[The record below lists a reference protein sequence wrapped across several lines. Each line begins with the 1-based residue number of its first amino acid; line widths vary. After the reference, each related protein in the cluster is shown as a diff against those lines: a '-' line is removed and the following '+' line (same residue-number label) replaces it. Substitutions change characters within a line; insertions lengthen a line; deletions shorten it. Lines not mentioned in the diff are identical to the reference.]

1 MENEYLSKVSNWWGN
16 LHYSSLQKRGLAI
29 IALLVLVITALFVMR
44 GSSQEV
50 IAAPAP
56 LEIESSAMQTL
67 MVDVAGA
74 VINPGVYSLPLNAR
88 VFEAIKAAGGLKKG
102 ADTSDINQA
111 RILRDGEQIYVYP
124 TTTSAGGVSRPAVR
138 KNGPIMINRA
148 TVKDFESLD
157 GIGPVLANRIV
168 SYRKINGPFAAG
180 DIEPP
185 VQSVLRSRV
194 GKVDIYKVAHHGSRY
209 QDLDLIR
216 ELSPALAVISV
227 GEGNSYG
234 HPAASTI
241 SALTDL
247 HAKVL
252 RTDIDGA
259 VAIRAERHH
268 LSIQRSKR
276 WLRFFFWS

>member
-1 MENEYLSKVSNWWGN
+1 MENEYLSNLRNWWGD

-29 IALLVLVITALFVMR
+29 IACLVIIISALFVLR

-56 LEIESSAMQTL
+56 LEMESISQQRL

-74 VINPGVYSLPLNAR
+74 VMNPGVYSLPLNAR

-124 TTTSAGGVSRPAVR
+124 ATTSSGGVARPAVR
-138 KNGPIMINRA
+138 KNGPVMINRA

-168 SYRKINGPFAAG
+168 SYRKINGPFAAVEDLLKVPG
-180 DIEPP
+180 IG
-185 VQSVLRSRV
+185 QSKFAQFKEKLRV
-194 GKVDIYKVAHHGSRY
+194 
-209 QDLDLIR
+209 
-216 ELSPALAVISV
+216 
-227 GEGNSYG
+227 
-234 HPAASTI
+234 
-241 SALTDL
+241 
-247 HAKVL
+247 
-252 RTDIDGA
+252 
-259 VAIRAERHH
+259 
-268 LSIQRSKR
+268 
-276 WLRFFFWS
+276 

>member
-1 MENEYLSKVSNWWGN
+1 MENEYLSHIRNWWGD
-16 LHYSSLQKRGLAI
+16 LHYSSLQKRGLSI
-29 IALLVLVITALFVMR
+29 IAGLVILITALFVLR

-50 IAAPAP
+50 VAAPAP
-56 LEIESSAMQTL
+56 LEIESISTQTL

-124 TTTSAGGVSRPAVR
+124 TTTSAGRVSRPAMR

-168 SYRKINGPFAAG
+168 SYRKINGPFAAVEDLLKVPG
-180 DIEPP
+180 IG
-185 VQSVLRSRV
+185 QSKFAQFKEKLRV
-194 GKVDIYKVAHHGSRY
+194 
-209 QDLDLIR
+209 
-216 ELSPALAVISV
+216 
-227 GEGNSYG
+227 
-234 HPAASTI
+234 
-241 SALTDL
+241 
-247 HAKVL
+247 
-252 RTDIDGA
+252 
-259 VAIRAERHH
+259 
-268 LSIQRSKR
+268 
-276 WLRFFFWS
+276 

>member
-1 MENEYLSKVSNWWGN
+1 MENEYLSKLSNWWGD

-56 LEIESSAMQTL
+56 LEIESSALQTL

-111 RILRDGEQIYVYP
+111 RILRDGEQIYIYP

-157 GIGPVLANRIV
+157 GIGPVLASRIV
-168 SYRKINGPFAAG
+168 SYRKTNGPFAAVEDLLKVPG
-180 DIEPP
+180 IG
-185 VQSVLRSRV
+185 QSKFAQFKEKLRV
-194 GKVDIYKVAHHGSRY
+194 
-209 QDLDLIR
+209 
-216 ELSPALAVISV
+216 
-227 GEGNSYG
+227 
-234 HPAASTI
+234 
-241 SALTDL
+241 
-247 HAKVL
+247 
-252 RTDIDGA
+252 
-259 VAIRAERHH
+259 
-268 LSIQRSKR
+268 
-276 WLRFFFWS
+276 

>member
-1 MENEYLSKVSNWWGN
+1 MENEYLSKLSNWWSD

-29 IALLVLVITALFVMR
+29 IALLVLVISALFVMR

-56 LEIESSAMQTL
+56 LEIESSALQTL

-168 SYRKINGPFAAG
+168 SYRKINGPFAAVEDLLKVPG
-180 DIEPP
+180 IG
-185 VQSVLRSRV
+185 QSKFAQFKEKLRV
-194 GKVDIYKVAHHGSRY
+194 
-209 QDLDLIR
+209 
-216 ELSPALAVISV
+216 
-227 GEGNSYG
+227 
-234 HPAASTI
+234 
-241 SALTDL
+241 
-247 HAKVL
+247 
-252 RTDIDGA
+252 
-259 VAIRAERHH
+259 
-268 LSIQRSKR
+268 
-276 WLRFFFWS
+276 

>member
-1 MENEYLSKVSNWWGN
+1 MENEYLSNLRNWWGD

-29 IALLVLVITALFVMR
+29 IACLVILISVLFVLR

-56 LEIESSAMQTL
+56 LEMESISQQTL

-74 VINPGVYSLPLNAR
+74 VMNPGVYSLPLNAR

-124 TTTSAGGVSRPAVR
+124 TTTSSGGVARPAMR
-138 KNGPIMINRA
+138 KNGPVMINRA

-168 SYRKINGPFAAG
+168 SYRKINGPFAAVEDLLKVPG
-180 DIEPP
+180 IG
-185 VQSVLRSRV
+185 QSKFAQFKEKLRV
-194 GKVDIYKVAHHGSRY
+194 
-209 QDLDLIR
+209 
-216 ELSPALAVISV
+216 
-227 GEGNSYG
+227 
-234 HPAASTI
+234 
-241 SALTDL
+241 
-247 HAKVL
+247 
-252 RTDIDGA
+252 
-259 VAIRAERHH
+259 
-268 LSIQRSKR
+268 
-276 WLRFFFWS
+276 

>member
-1 MENEYLSKVSNWWGN
+1 MENEYLSKLSNWWGD

-29 IALLVLVITALFVMR
+29 IALLVLVISALFVMR

-111 RILRDGEQIYVYP
+111 RLLKDGEQIYVYP

-168 SYRKINGPFAAG
+168 SYRKINGPFAAVEDLLKVPG
-180 DIEPP
+180 IG
-185 VQSVLRSRV
+185 QSKFAQFKEKLRV
-194 GKVDIYKVAHHGSRY
+194 
-209 QDLDLIR
+209 
-216 ELSPALAVISV
+216 
-227 GEGNSYG
+227 
-234 HPAASTI
+234 
-241 SALTDL
+241 
-247 HAKVL
+247 
-252 RTDIDGA
+252 
-259 VAIRAERHH
+259 
-268 LSIQRSKR
+268 
-276 WLRFFFWS
+276 

>member
-1 MENEYLSKVSNWWGN
+1 MENEYLSKVSNWWSD

-168 SYRKINGPFAAG
+168 SYRKINGPFAAVEDLLKVPG
-180 DIEPP
+180 IG
-185 VQSVLRSRV
+185 QSKLAQLQEKLRVS
-194 GKVDIYKVAHHGSRY
+194 
-209 QDLDLIR
+209 
-216 ELSPALAVISV
+216 
-227 GEGNSYG
+227 
-234 HPAASTI
+234 
-241 SALTDL
+241 
-247 HAKVL
+247 
-252 RTDIDGA
+252 
-259 VAIRAERHH
+259 
-268 LSIQRSKR
+268 
-276 WLRFFFWS
+276 

>member
-1 MENEYLSKVSNWWGN
+1 MENEYLSNLRNWWGD

-29 IALLVLVITALFVMR
+29 IACLVIIISALFVLR

-56 LEIESSAMQTL
+56 LEIESISQQRL

-74 VINPGVYSLPLNAR
+74 VMNPGVYSLPLNAR

-124 TTTSAGGVSRPAVR
+124 TTTSSGGVARPAMR
-138 KNGPIMINRA
+138 KNGPVMINRA

-168 SYRKINGPFAAG
+168 SYRKINGPFAAVEDLLKVPG
-180 DIEPP
+180 IG
-185 VQSVLRSRV
+185 QSKFAQFKEKLRV
-194 GKVDIYKVAHHGSRY
+194 
-209 QDLDLIR
+209 
-216 ELSPALAVISV
+216 
-227 GEGNSYG
+227 
-234 HPAASTI
+234 
-241 SALTDL
+241 
-247 HAKVL
+247 
-252 RTDIDGA
+252 
-259 VAIRAERHH
+259 
-268 LSIQRSKR
+268 
-276 WLRFFFWS
+276 

>member
-1 MENEYLSKVSNWWGN
+1 MENEYLSKLSNWWGN

-29 IALLVLVITALFVMR
+29 IALLVLVISALFVMR

-56 LEIESSAMQTL
+56 LEIESSAMQSL

-168 SYRKINGPFAAG
+168 SYRKINGPFAAVEDLLKVPG
-180 DIEPP
+180 IG
-185 VQSVLRSRV
+185 QSKFAQFKEKLRV
-194 GKVDIYKVAHHGSRY
+194 
-209 QDLDLIR
+209 
-216 ELSPALAVISV
+216 
-227 GEGNSYG
+227 
-234 HPAASTI
+234 
-241 SALTDL
+241 
-247 HAKVL
+247 
-252 RTDIDGA
+252 
-259 VAIRAERHH
+259 
-268 LSIQRSKR
+268 
-276 WLRFFFWS
+276 